1 MSSGE
6 FVNDGDC
13 IVCGSLKDKI
23 DAGEVKPCFEWEREK
38 REDEDDD
45 AAES

>member
-13 IVCGSLKDKI
+13 IVCGPLKEKI
-23 DAGEVKPCFEWEREK
+23 EAGEVKPCFEWERVK
-38 REDEDDD
+38 EDEDN
-45 AAES
+45 ESAKS